1 MRSTGRSVSE
11 APLDVRP
18 AVAAD
23 FHARDVAALTPLS
36 VVIHDS
42 NVDRSGLIPR
52 LTRLGLTT
60 YEARAYAALIRRE
73 SFTPAQVARESGV
86 PRQRIY
92 DVLGT
97 LVQKGLASGRPGSQ
111 VKYAAIGPELA
122 VERLLAAQR
131 EGLANLERDGASV
144 IEALAP
150 EFEAGRSHTN
160 PLEFIEVLRD
170 RSAINRRFDELQAQV
185 EREILVFTKPPY
197 ARPPAENFGGIEIS
211 RTHEARS
218 VYELAVLEEAES
230 RVAVRRFMDAGTQA
244 RFVERLPLKLVIIDE
259 TIVMFG
265 MDDPVAA
272 SEGVTIVVV
281 EHPSLAQA
289 LKITFE
295 SVWAQGLTF
304 ERAIRHIGRRGT
316 KERLIAR

>member
-1 MRSTGRSVSE
+1 MCGAGR
-11 APLDVRP
+11 
-18 AVAAD
+18 AARQRLM
-23 FHARDVAALTPLS
+23 AGLTPLT
-36 VVIHDS
+36 VVIHDPA
-42 NVDRSGLIPR
+42 VDRSGLIPR

-60 YEARAYAALIRRE
+60 YEGRAYAALIRRE

-97 LVQKGLASGRPGSQ
+97 LVQKGLASARPGAQ

-122 VERLLAAQR
+122 VERLLALQR
-131 EGLANLERDGASV
+131 EGLASLERDGASV
-144 IEALAP
+144 IEELTP
-150 EFEAGRSHTN
+150 EFVAGRSHTN
-160 PLEFIEVLRD
+160 PLEYIEVLRD
-170 RSAINRRFDELQAQV
+170 RTAINRRFDELQAQV

-197 ARPPAENFGGIEIS
+197 ARPPAENVEGIAVS

-218 VYELAVLEEAES
+218 VYELSVLADPSSREAVT
-230 RVAVRRFMDAGTQA
+230 RFMEAGTQA
-244 RFVERLPLKLVIIDE
+244 RFVDQLPLKLVIMDE
-259 TIVMFG
+259 SIVMFG

-272 SEGVTIVVV
+272 SDGVTIVVV
-281 EHPSLAQA
+281 EHPSLALA

-295 SVWAQGLTF
+295 TVWAQGLTF
-304 ERAIRHIGRRGT
+304 DRAIRQLGRRGT